1 MTAITPRSLLSST
14 PKAYVDELAEALGSD
29 VEVTTRALERFALAV
44 DASHYLKIPQAVARP
59 TNAAQVGIAMALAVK
74 NGWPLTFRGGGS
86 SLSGQAMAEGLCL
99 DTRRHFRDIEVLDNG
114 RRVRVQPGATIGQV
128 NARLAHYRTK
138 LGPDPASTV
147 ACTIGGL
154 IANNSSG
161 MTCGTTANTYRTLD
175 SMTFV
180 LPSGTVINTADPD
193 ADARLKAKEPAL
205 YETIATLRDQLRR
218 PEVKSDIER
227 RYAIKNTMGYGM
239 NSFIDFDE
247 PVHILE
253 HLLIGSEGT
262 LGFVAEAVFNTVP
275 IHAKTATG
283 LLIFESLEAAT
294 TALPTLVYSGS
305 DVVELLDSRSIL
317 AVQDQAAAVLP
328 AGFRVTEQAALLVEY
343 QGDTDEELEE
353 RLGRGAA
360 HFGEFALD
368 LEPQLT
374 QDPTRRNELWILRN
388 GLYTKVAGNRPAGTS
403 PLLED
408 IAVPMPT
415 LGEVITD
422 LQVLFDKHGYADAVV
437 FGHAKDGNIH
447 FLVTEDFAG
456 EKSMKRYQNFTED
469 MVDLILGKQGTLKAE
484 HGTGRI
490 MAPFVHRQYG
500 DELYDAM
507 WQVKKGCDPAGILN
521 PGAVLTEDPELYL
534 KNIKKTN
541 PVKPQFD
548 KCVECGYCEP
558 VCPSQHLTTTPRQR
572 IVIQRAIAD
581 AEARGDTEMAKQLYQ
596 EEDYMVVQTCA
607 VDGMCQ
613 TACPMKINTAD
624 LVRDLRAERRNKAVS
639 GFWTAAAKVWGPFT
653 NVASFGMSTVKVLP
667 TPVMR
672 GLTQGIRKV
681 IRTDDIIPTVTS
693 ELPGGGKHRKP
704 IACDNPDAVFVPACV
719 GTMFGTG
726 HRNGEGA
733 SQALRE
739 LCERTGIRLRVP
751 DDISSL
757 RCGTVWKSKGM
768 RPGEHVMDE
777 RLTNSL
783 RKATDNWRLPIVC
796 DSVSCSE
803 GIEIALSHMGVT
815 EAKVLDA
822 TEFAVENI
830 IDKLPPLPK
839 ARLAVLH
846 PTCSSTRM
854 GVNDALMTLA
864 KLVAEEARVP
874 DGWRCCGFAG
884 DRGLLHEELTATA
897 TTDEARDVKA
907 MNADLFLSCNR
918 TCELG
923 LTRATGE
930 VYVHVLEEIND
941 RVKKLV
947 PARGL
952 A

>member
-1 MTAITPRSLLSST
+1 MTAISSRSILSTTPQSH
-14 PKAYVDELAEALGSD
+14 VDQLAAALGSD

-59 TNAAQVGIAMALAVK
+59 TNATQVALAMALAVRC
-74 NGWPLTFRGGGS
+74 NWPLTFRGGGS
-86 SLSGQAMAEGLCL
+86 SLSGQVMAEGLCL
-99 DTRRHFRDIEVLDNG
+99 DTRRHFRGIEVLNQG
-114 RRVRVQPGATIGQV
+114 RKVRVQPGATIAQV
-128 NARLAHYRTK
+128 NARLAHHHTK
-138 LGPDPASTV
+138 LGPDPASSI

-154 IANNSSG
+154 VANNSSG
-161 MTCGTTANTYRTLD
+161 MTCGVTANTYKTLD
-175 SMTFV
+175 SMIFA
-180 LPSGTVINTADPD
+180 LPSGTVINTADQD
-193 ADARLKAKEPAL
+193 ADEQLKSSEPGL
-205 YETIATLRDQLRR
+205 YLTLLNLRDQLRR
-218 PEVKSDIER
+218 PEVRADIER

-247 PVHILE
+247 PVKILE
-253 HLLIGSEGT
+253 HLMIGSEGT
-262 LGFVAEAVFNTVP
+262 LGFVAEATFNTVP

-283 LLIFESLEAAT
+283 LLIFNSLQAAT
-294 TALPTLVYSGS
+294 DALPTLVYSGA
-305 DVVELLDSRSIL
+305 DVVELLDCRSIL
-317 AVQDQAAAVLP
+317 AVQDQASAVLP
-328 AGFRVTEQAALLVEY
+328 AGFQVDQQAALLVEY
-343 QGDTDEELEE
+343 QGDTSEELEA
-353 RLGRGAA
+353 RTNKGAV
-360 HFGEFALD
+360 HFGEFD
-368 LEPQLT
+368 LAMDPELT
-374 QDPTRRNELWILRN
+374 QDSGRRNQMWVMRN
-388 GLYTKVAGNRPAGTS
+388 GLYTKVAGNRPVGTS

-415 LGEVITD
+415 LGGVCSD
-422 LQVLFDKHGYADAVV
+422 LQVLFDKHGYEGAVI

-447 FLVTEDFAG
+447 FLVTEDFDG
-456 EKSMKRYQNFTED
+456 EKSMRRYENFTED
-469 MVDLILGKQGTLKAE
+469 MVELILDKQGTLKAE

-500 DELYDAM
+500 DELYEAM
-507 WQVKKGCDPAGILN
+507 WSVKRACDPTEVLN
-521 PGAVLTEDPELYL
+521 PGAVLTEDPKLYL

-541 PVKPQFD
+541 PVRPLID
-548 KCVECGYCEP
+548 SCVECGYCEP

-581 AEARGDTEMAKQLYQ
+581 AEARGDREMARQLYE

-624 LVRDLRAERRNKAVS
+624 LVRDLRAERRSKPVS

-653 NVASFGMSTVKVLP
+653 GVASIGMSTVKVLP
-667 TPVMR
+667 TPLVR
-672 GLTQGIRKV
+672 GATGAARKLLG
-681 IRTDDIIPTVTS
+681 TDVVPTVTS
-693 ELPGGGKHRKP
+693 ELPGGGRRRSP
-704 IACDNPDAVFVPACV
+704 IHCDYPDAVFMPACV

-726 HRNGEGA
+726 HENKEGA
-733 SQALRE
+733 AQALRE
-739 LCERTGIRLRVP
+739 LCERTGVKLRVP

-757 RCGTVWKSKGM
+757 CCGTVWKSKGM
-768 RPGEHVMDE
+768 RPGERIMDE
-777 RLTNSL
+777 RLTKSL

-815 EAKVLDA
+815 EATVLDA
-822 TEFAVENI
+822 TEFAVSHI
-830 IDKLPPLPK
+830 IDKLPELPK
-839 ARLAVLH
+839 VKLAVLH

-864 KLVAEEARVP
+864 KLVADEARVP

-897 TTDEARDVKA
+897 TQDEAHDVA
-907 MNADLFLSCNR
+907 QMHADLFLSCNR

-923 LTRATGE
+923 LTRATGK

-947 PARGL
+947 PVRGVV
-952 A
+952 